1 MTTRNLS
8 SDLPISTMAA
18 MSADDTQTV
27 RPGVANRAPLYP
39 GAYAIEPRTHW
50 MTAELLAAMKARM
63 IEGEWG
69 DVDAIADACAE
80 CECPDSVA
88 DTMVYRL
95 NICTGDV
102 GSDEAW
108 WLISE
113 WAATD
118 FALPVPF

>member
-1 MTTRNLS
+1 MNLCS
-8 SDLPISTMAA
+8 IK
-18 MSADDTQTV
+18 
-27 RPGVANRAPLYP
+27 
-39 GAYAIEPRTHW
+39 PRTPW
-50 MTAELLAAMKARM
+50 MSVEKLAAMKARM
-63 IEGEWG
+63 IEGGWC

-88 DTMVYRL
+88 DTMVHRL

-102 GSDEAW
+102 GPVEAW
-108 WLISE
+108 RLISE